1 MTDQN
6 RRDTELQTGTT
17 RRRVLK
23 TGLGAAVGAGTLPL
37 LSRRASAHFPDRLAI
52 DIKPG
57 CARNP
62 INPKSQGVIPVS
74 VSRSEFERDG
84 KSVVFDP
91 TERAVRY
98 RFGAPETVESGGGA
112 RPAHGGH
119 VETRSDAPDIL
130 VLHFPTG
137 ETGFDGDESTGK
149 LLWERDKSGKH
160 GYAGTDQVTIVK

>member
-6 RRDTELQTGTT
+6 QPDTGQQTGTT
-17 RRRVLK
+17 RRGVLK
-23 TGLGAAVGAGTLPL
+23 TGLGAAVGAVTLPL
-37 LSRRASAHFPDRLAI
+37 LSRRASAHFPDKLEI

-57 CARNP
+57 CTRNP

-84 KSVVFDP
+84 KHAVFDP

-119 VETRSDAPDIL
+119 VETRSNAPDIL
-130 VLHFPTG
+130 VLHFPMQ
-137 ETGFDGDESTGK
+137 ETGFDGDESIGK

-160 GYAGTDQVTIVK
+160 GYSGTDQVTIVE